1 MKDDLNILLKE
12 LGNSKCPYPVD
23 VVDDV
28 MNSLPEI
35 PRRKPLPM
43 WLRTTSVAAA
53 CIIGLIV
60 VDVAL
65 IYSSDYNDDMIGT
78 MIATSYELNAES
90 YYNYTAYQ
98 EYLNADFVDVLMAAE

>member
-1 MKDDLNILLKE
+1 MKDDLYILLKE

-35 PRRKPLPM
+35 PRHKPMPM
-43 WLRTTSVAAA
+43 WLRTTSIAAA
-53 CIIGLIV
+53 CFIGLAVI
-60 VDVAL
+60 DVTRV
-65 IYSSDYNDDMIGT
+65 YSSDYNDDMIGD
-78 MIATSYELNAES
+78 MIATSYELNADS